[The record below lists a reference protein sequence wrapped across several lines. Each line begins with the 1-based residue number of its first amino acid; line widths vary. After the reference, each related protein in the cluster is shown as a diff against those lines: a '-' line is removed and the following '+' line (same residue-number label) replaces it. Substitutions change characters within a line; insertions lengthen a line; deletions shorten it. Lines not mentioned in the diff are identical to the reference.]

1 MKDLILMGILW
12 GAMELI
18 FLKKSKQNLR
28 KKLIN
33 LWFSILLFLNVM
45 SIKTQDLATPPQKV
59 KLIITMMK
67 KKEFLLSILIDL
79 LLILLLVILIKK
91 MIWFFIG
98 VSVAKRLVPG
108 APQI

>member
-45 SIKTQDLATPPQKV
+45 LIKTQDLATPPQKV

-79 LLILLLVILIKK
+79 LLILLLGILIKM

-98 VSVAKRLVPG
+98 VSVAKRLGPG